1 MLLAID
7 AGNTNTVFA
16 VHNGNSWVAQWR
28 TATSTTRTADE
39 LVVWL
44 SNLMAISGLEFKSI
58 TSCIISCVVPQSL
71 FHFRNL
77 SKRYLGVHA
86 LVVGDA
92 GTIIRLE
99 NRLDNPAEAGADRL
113 VNAVGARVLHE
124 GALLII
130 DSGTATTF
138 DVISADG
145 AFLGGVIC
153 PGINLSMVALHEAAA
168 RLPRIEIRRP
178 DHYWGTNTVNAM
190 QAGVY
195 WGYISLIEGMV
206 ARIIKSHDEPMTVIA
221 TGGVVSLFDGAT
233 NCIDVYD
240 PDLTINGLLEI
251 YRNNCP
257 EEGFVDV

>member
-1 MLLAID
+1 
-7 AGNTNTVFA
+7 
-16 VHNGNSWVAQWR
+16 
-28 TATSTTRTADE
+28 
-39 LVVWL
+39 
-44 SNLMAISGLEFKSI
+44 
-58 TSCIISCVVPQSL
+58 
-71 FHFRNL
+71 
-77 SKRYLGVHA
+77 
-86 LVVGDA
+86 
-92 GTIIRLE
+92 
-99 NRLDNPAEAGADRL
+99 
-113 VNAVGARVLHE
+113 
-124 GALLII
+124 
-130 DSGTATTF
+130 
-138 DVISADG
+138 
-145 AFLGGVIC
+145 
-153 PGINLSMVALHEAAA
+153 
-168 RLPRIEIRRP
+168 LPRIEIRRP

>member
-77 SKRYLGVHA
+77 SKRYLGVHP

-124 GALLII
+124 GAL
-130 DSGTATTF
+130 
-138 DVISADG
+138 
-145 AFLGGVIC
+145 
-153 PGINLSMVALHEAAA
+153 
-168 RLPRIEIRRP
+168 
-178 DHYWGTNTVNAM
+178 
-190 QAGVY
+190 
-195 WGYISLIEGMV
+195 
-206 ARIIKSHDEPMTVIA
+206 
-221 TGGVVSLFDGAT
+221 
-233 NCIDVYD
+233 
-240 PDLTINGLLEI
+240 
-251 YRNNCP
+251 
-257 EEGFVDV
+257 